1 LLFPKVCRPPGGHL
15 PHFQTDGAS
24 VAVLGLLD
32 QENHEKRD
40 NRRSRIDGELPRVGI
55 TANGPQDQPD
65 HDGPE
70 GDLECLRTASPVGNR
85 LGGQEKNGWFAARA
99 SRSKVDAFRCSQTLH
114 ENEDVVSSLQ

>member
-1 LLFPKVCRPPGGHL
+1 LKHVHYIYSIDLAKLF
-15 PHFQTDGAS
+15 FDS
-24 VAVLGLLD
+24 
-32 QENHEKRD
+32 
-40 NRRSRIDGELPRVGI
+40 SS
-55 TANGPQDQPD
+55 D

-99 SRSKVDAFRCSQTLH
+99 SRSRVDAFRCSQTLH